1 MFWRF
6 VIASGILL
14 GMLAYGCGSTVPR
27 KVNGVSFVASRDS
40 VMQGQVAVLNELGAN
55 YAAVMPF
62 AFLRSPES
70 PELHFDT
77 DRQWFGETVA
87 GARQYMR
94 MLKSQGIRIMVK
106 PQIWIWRG
114 TFTGSLTMNSEEDWE
129 EFEAGYKDF
138 ILRYAQLAEEE
149 EAEILCIGTE
159 LERFVMQRP
168 QFWNDLIKEV
178 RSVFRGKLTY
188 AANWDEYSRV
198 PFWESLDYIGVDAYF
213 PLSDAQTPEVEGLQT
228 AWQPWKEKLKDLSNT
243 TGKKI
248 LFTEYGYR
256 SKDYNTIRPWE
267 ADRDSVRVNLQ
278 AQANAQEAILREFW
292 PEEWFAGGFVWKWFI
307 HYDEAGG
314 AGDNRF
320 TPQNKPAQEIL
331 RKYYKAY

>member
-1 MFWRF
+1 MYWRSLF
-6 VIASGILL
+6 VLCTLIGMIAYS
-14 GMLAYGCGSTVPR
+14 CGSTVPH

-40 VMQGQVAVLNELGAN
+40 VIEAQVAALNELGAN

-62 AFLRSPES
+62 AFMRSLDN

-87 GARQYMR
+87 GTRQYIR
-94 MLKSQGIRIMVK
+94 MLKSQGIRVMVK

-114 TFTGSLTMNSEEDWE
+114 TFTGTLAMNSEAEWKQL
-129 EFEAGYKDF
+129 EAGYRDF

-149 EAEILCIGTE
+149 RVEILCIGTE
-159 LERFVMQRP
+159 LERFVKERP
-168 QFWNDLIKEV
+168 LFWNDLIAEV
-178 RSVFRGKLTY
+178 REVYGGKLTY

-198 PFWESLDYIGVDAYF
+198 PFWNFLDYIGVDAYF
-213 PLSDAQTPEVEGLQT
+213 PLSEARTPEVEALQT
-228 AWQPWKEKLKDLSNT
+228 AWQPWKNQLEALSEA

-248 LFTEYGYR
+248 MFTEYGYR
-256 SKDYNTIRPWE
+256 SKDFNAVRPWE
-267 ADRDSVRVNLQ
+267 AERDSVGVNLQ

-307 HYDEAGG
+307 HFDEAGG
-314 AGDNRF
+314 SDDNRF